1 MFVTLDVWYCI
12 HSCSWVQE
20 WEMNIIH
27 ICPTDELI
35 AVTLWRWVL
44 LIIIHI
50 DYTIIGLQLKL
61 KAKFFLANYIGLLCS
76 SHSNNSQSVEFR
88 FKYTPVTGKNFTASC
103 HANQTGI
110 IHYNNSHWL
119 IYRRRRHHMIAYWQS
134 RTTLM
139 TMIVI
144 MNVLAASSLMGK
156 LKKLHQ
162 II

>member
-1 MFVTLDVWYCI
+1 MNVWYCI
-12 HSCSWVQE
+12 HPCSWV
-20 WEMNIIH
+20 W
-27 ICPTDELI
+27 DEKRTSFVQIRLMI
-35 AVTLWRWVL
+35 SSCHSVKMSSFNY
-44 LIIIHI
+44 
-50 DYTIIGLQLKL
+50 YTFWSHYIGLQLKL
-61 KAKFFLANYIGLLCS
+61 KAKFFLANYLGLLCS
-76 SHSNNSQSVEFR
+76 SHSNNSWSVEFR
-88 FKYTPVTGKNFTASC
+88 FKYAPHTGKNFTASC